1 MAFSL
6 ALILVLAFIINEL
19 FIKIKLPGLLGM
31 ILLGVIIGPYGFNKI
46 DSNLLA
52 ISGDLRLIA
61 LVVIL
66 LRAGL
71 GIKKNELNAVK
82 KEVLKMSCIPG
93 LFEGFT
99 IALCSMYFLK
109 FSFIEGGILGFII
122 AAVSPAVIVPK
133 MLDFQEKRIGTDK
146 KIPTIILAGASV
158 DDVFAIT
165 IFSSFLGLYSGKS
178 VNLIANIL
186 NIPLSIILGI
196 GIGSII
202 GYLLVKFFKNH
213 SIRDTKKSILILAIA
228 ILFNSLE
235 KYISSNFHIEIASL
249 LGIMTIGFFLLELLP
264 NVGTRLSAKFNKIWV
279 FAEIIL
285 FVLVGAQVNIG
296 VALKSGGIGI
306 LILLIG
312 LIARGIG
319 VYISLLGTNFTLKEK
334 IFTIVAYMPKATVQA
349 AIGAIPLM
357 SGVSSGEIILAIAV
371 MSILLTAPTG
381 AFLID
386 ILGKNFLNKE
396 KKINN

>member
-6 ALILVLAFIINEL
+6 ALILVSAFIINEI

-31 ILLGVIIGPYGFNKI
+31 ILLGILIGPYGFNKI

-61 LVVIL
+61 LIVIL

-82 KEVLKMSCIPG
+82 KEVLKISCIPG

-99 IALCSMYFLK
+99 IALCSMYFLN

-133 MLDFQEKRIGTDK
+133 MLEFQEKKIGTDK

-165 IFSSFLGLYSGKS
+165 IFSSFLGLYGGKS
-178 VNLIANIL
+178 INLIANIL

-202 GYLLVKFFKNH
+202 GFILIKFFKNY
-213 SIRDTKKSILILAIA
+213 SIRDTKKAILILSIA

-235 KYISSNFHIEIASL
+235 KYISNNFHIEIASL
-249 LGIMTIGFFLLELLP
+249 LGVMTIGFFILELLP
-264 NVGTRLSAKFNKIWV
+264 NVGARLSAKFNKIWV
-279 FAEIIL
+279 FSEIIL

-319 VYISLLGTNFTLKEK
+319 VYISLLGTNFSFKEK
-334 IFTIVAYMPKATVQA
+334 IFTIIAYMPKATVQA

-357 SGVSSGEIILAIAV
+357 SGVASGEVILAIAV
-371 MSILLTAPTG
+371 MSILLTAPAG
-381 AFLID
+381 AILID
-386 ILGKNFLNKE
+386 ILGKKFLNKE
-396 KKINN
+396 

>member
-6 ALILVLAFIINEL
+6 ALILVSAFIINEI

-31 ILLGVIIGPYGFNKI
+31 ILLGILIGPYGFNKI

-61 LVVIL
+61 LIVIL

-82 KEVLKMSCIPG
+82 KEVLKISCIPG

-99 IALCSMYFLK
+99 IALCSMYFLN

-133 MLDFQEKRIGTDK
+133 MLEFQEKKIGTDK

-165 IFSSFLGLYSGKS
+165 IFSSFLGLYGGKS
-178 VNLIANIL
+178 INLIANIL

-202 GYLLVKFFKNH
+202 GFILIKFFKNY
-213 SIRDTKKSILILAIA
+213 SIRDTKKAILILSIA

-235 KYISSNFHIEIASL
+235 KYISNNFHIEIASL
-249 LGIMTIGFFLLELLP
+249 LGIMTIGFFILELLP
-264 NVGTRLSAKFNKIWV
+264 NVGARLSAKFNKIWV
-279 FAEIIL
+279 FSEIIL

-319 VYISLLGTNFTLKEK
+319 VYISLLGTNFSFKEK
-334 IFTIVAYMPKATVQA
+334 IFTIIAYMPKATVQA

-357 SGVSSGEIILAIAV
+357 SGVASGEVILAIAV
-371 MSILLTAPTG
+371 MSILLTAPAG
-381 AFLID
+381 AILID
-386 ILGKNFLNKE
+386 ILGKKFLNKE
-396 KKINN
+396 